1 MPHAPASTPVL
12 VVLVAHDG
20 LTWLPRTVAA
30 LEAQTHP
37 DLSVVAVDNASTD
50 GTREW
55 LVDHLGPD
63 RVLLAERDLGFPA
76 AVSMALDA
84 AEGRDAPYVLLLHD
98 DCALDPDALAHLVA
112 ALDADP
118 RLALVGPK
126 LHAWEQPETL
136 LAVGWTVDVAGRIV
150 TAVDEGERD
159 QGQHDRERRALAVSS
174 AGMLVRREVFDALGR
189 FDRRYH
195 LFRDDLD
202 LCWRARLAG
211 YDVEVVP
218 EATAEHVAA
227 ADALIARGSRR
238 PVDQR
243 YLSERN
249 TLATLLKN
257 RGRLRLLVVLPI
269 YVLVGLA
276 KIAGFVLTRRLGD
289 VARTVRAWAW
299 NAVHLRET
307 LRLRREV
314 QRHRRRSDRELAP
327 YFGRLAPRVRA
338 YVEAIA
344 EWVAGGDVAA
354 PPSVERRQGPQD
366 PEPLV
371 RTLARTVVTRP
382 VQVAAAALV
391 ALLAVSGWPLLRP
404 GTLRGGQLA
413 PWPASPEAFLG
424 DYVSSWHAAGA
435 FGTTLPPS
443 PAQAVL
449 GTLHLGVGGSSYLA
463 PRVLLFGTVL
473 LAWVLALKAAQP
485 FSRRKLPRVVAA
497 TAYVLSPPAVAALTT
512 GRIGALVVL
521 AVVPGLVAAATT
533 MLRPGVP
540 VDRAWRAIAGA
551 VLLTALGGA
560 FEPVLLVAVVVG
572 IPIALAIAM
581 LRASDPAWLLV
592 LLIRLTTVAVV
603 PVVLLLP
610 WSLQLLRPD
619 GPLRAGTGGEQVVE
633 PLWRWLILSPELAGM
648 PGTYAGVGFVL
659 AGLLGLALAAPRAG
673 RTVAGLWAIAGL
685 GAFGAWLLGRSGTVA
700 WPGLGLVL
708 TAGAFSSLFALAFAT
723 GAGQLGRHA
732 FGWRQLASLTTGL
745 AVAVSLG
752 AVAVS
757 LVRVPW
763 DAYAVDH
770 GPLPPFITA
779 GADRADFRVLVLADD
794 GALVRYEVVPGG
806 GPTMA
811 AFGVA
816 DAAGALV
823 GPVVEDLIAGFDAGA
838 AERLGTLGVRYVV
851 VPEEAGSPELDALL
865 DTQLGLEPRP
875 VDTGRVLRVAT
886 WVPRAALLTDEAAD
900 ALRTDARAPDAEVVA
915 GLDPVGPG
923 RFTGQAPFAGTVLVA
938 ESDDAAWQVR
948 ADGRVLERREGVLVT
963 AVGAEPGERLE
974 VRHAGDTR
982 GLAIAGQVL
991 VLLLTISLALRPPGF
1006 AADLAA
1012 ASATS
1017 ATSATSRPEARS

>member
-1 MPHAPASTPVL
+1 MLQAPAGTPVL

-20 LTWLPRTVAA
+20 MAWLSRTLAA

-37 DLSVVAVDNASTD
+37 AVSVLAVDNASTD

-63 RVLLAERDLGFPA
+63 RVLLAERNLGFPA

-84 AEGRDAPYVLLLHD
+84 TGAHDAPYVLLLHD
-98 DCALDPDALAHLVA
+98 DCALAPDALHHLVA

-126 LHAWEQPETL
+126 LHAWQQPETL
-136 LAVGWTVDVAGRIV
+136 LAVGWTIDVAGRIV

-159 QGQHDRERRALAVSS
+159 QGQHDRERQILAVSS
-174 AGMLVRREVFDALGR
+174 AGMLVRREVFDGLGR

-227 ADALIARGSRR
+227 ADTLVRPGPSRF
-238 PVDQR
+238 VDQR

-257 RGRLRLLVVLPI
+257 RGALRLGLVVGV
-269 YVLVGLA
+269 YFLVGLA
-276 KIAGFVLTRRLGD
+276 KIAGFLLTRRLAD
-289 VARTVRAWAW
+289 VTRTVRAWLW
-299 NAVHLRET
+299 NARHLRET
-307 LRLRREV
+307 LRLRRQV
-314 QRHRRRSDRELAP
+314 QGLRRRSDRELAP
-327 YFGRLAPRVRA
+327 HFGRIAPRVRA

-344 EWVAGGDVAA
+344 EWIAGGDVVAG
-354 PPSVERRQGPQD
+354 PPPVERRQGPQD
-366 PEPLV
+366 PEPVLRSIV
-371 RTLARTVVTRP
+371 RTVLARP
-382 VQVAAAALV
+382 VPVAATALV
-391 ALLAVSGWPLLRP
+391 ALLVVSGWPLLRS

-413 PWPASPEAFLG
+413 PWPASPGAFLG

-443 PAQAVL
+443 PAQALL
-449 GTLHLGVGGSSYLA
+449 GALHLAVGGNSYLA
-463 PRVLLFGTVL
+463 PRVLLLGTVL
-473 LAWVLALKAAQP
+473 LAWVLALKAAQA

-497 TAYVLSPPAVAALTT
+497 SAYVLSPPAVAALTT
-512 GRIGALVVL
+512 GRIGALVVI

-533 MLRPGVP
+533 LLRSDVP

-551 VLLTALGGA
+551 VLLTAVGGA
-560 FEPVLLVAVVVG
+560 FEPVLLVAVIAG
-572 IPIALAIAM
+572 IPVALAIAM
-581 LRASDPAWLLV
+581 LRASDPGWLLV

-603 PVVLLLP
+603 PLVLLLP
-610 WSLQLLRPD
+610 WSLRLLRPD
-619 GPLRAGTGGEQVVE
+619 GPLRAGTGGELVVE
-633 PLWRWLILSPELAGM
+633 PLWRWLVLSPQLAGM

-673 RTVAGLWAIAGL
+673 RTVAGLWAIAGV
-685 GAFGAWLLGRSGTVA
+685 GAFAAWLLGRSGSVA

-708 TAGAFSSLFALAFAT
+708 TAGAFASLLALAFAT

-732 FGWRQLASLTTGL
+732 FGWRQLASLATGL
-745 AVAVSLG
+745 AVALSLG

-763 DAYAVDH
+763 DAYAVDDD
-770 GPLPPFITA
+770 PLPAFITA
-779 GADRADFRVLVLADD
+779 AADQADFRVLVLADD
-794 GALVRYEVVPGG
+794 GPVVRFEVVPAA

-816 DAAGALV
+816 DAADVLV
-823 GPVVEDLIAGFDAGA
+823 GPVVADLVGGFDAGA
-838 AERLGTLGVRYVV
+838 AERLGALGVRYVV
-851 VPEEAGSPELDALL
+851 VPEEVGSPELDELL

-875 VDTGRVLRVAT
+875 VDTGRVLRVVT
-886 WVPRAALLTDEAAD
+886 WVPRAALLAPDEAD
-900 ALRTDARAPDAEVVA
+900 ALRADARAPDPEQVA
-915 GLDPVGPG
+915 ALESDGPG
-923 RFTGQAPFAGTVLVA
+923 RFTGRAPFGGTVLVA
-938 ESDDAAWQVR
+938 EADDRAWQVW
-948 ADGRVLERREGVLVT
+948 AGGRLLERREGPLVT
-963 AVGAEPGERLE
+963 AEGAARGEYVE
-974 VRHAGDTR
+974 VRHAGDAR

-1012 ASATS
+1012 ASPT
-1017 ATSATSRPEARS
+1017 RQPEGGS